1 MVVRRE
7 HSDLLPSHRL
17 LQCKRAINHKTESK
31 SVVIQLIMVDLLAF
45 TQENRE
51 RIQAVEN
58 SFGPSGKPLFR
69 PGRIL
74 IGEGRLM
81 KLCRRRPQP
90 KVFYLFN
97 DILVY
102 GSIILHGRWHKNQQV
117 ISLEDIQLE
126 DLEDGVSMEN
136 QWLIRTPRKSF
147 YVAAASAEEK
157 RAWMEHIED
166 CRSKQLQ
173 HAGCQPGCTFATTW
187 IPDRASAICMR
198 CTKTFRVNK
207 RRHHC
212 RRCGFVVCNACS
224 KNRAVIRHISTKP
237 VRVCRL
243 CHLSLQDQGEQT
255 LAQDEV
261 RLRGDS
267 DGRDCSDEYNLLMP
281 ECKAPSDDEADEQV
295 EDYAPNQWVVSQINS
310 WSPYVYLKPDH
321 QSPNFTGLSS
331 HLT

>member
-1 MVVRRE
+1 MVVKRE
-7 HSDLLPSHRL
+7 LSDLLLRHRL
-17 LQCKRAINHKTESK
+17 LQRKQDINHKTESK
-31 SVVIQLIMVDLLAF
+31 SVVIQLIMVDQLAF

-58 SFGPSGKPLFR
+58 SFGPSGKSLFR
-69 PGRIL
+69 PGRVL

-102 GSIILHGRWHKNQQV
+102 GSIILHGHWHKNQQ
-117 ISLEDIQLE
+117 IIALEDIQLE

-147 YVAAASAEEK
+147 YVSAASAEEK
-157 RAWMEHIED
+157 HAWMKHIED
-166 CRSKQLQ
+166 CKFKQLQ

-198 CTKTFRVNK
+198 CSKTFRVNK

-224 KNRAVIRHISTKP
+224 KNRAVICHISTKP

-243 CHLSLQDQGEQT
+243 CHLSLQDHGLLT
-255 LAQDEV
+255 QDEV
-261 RLRGDS
+261 RSRGNS
-267 DGRDCSDEYNLLMP
+267 DGRNCSDEYELVMP
-281 ECKAPSDDEADEQV
+281 EYEATIDNEADERVDDHAPHKWV
-295 EDYAPNQWVVSQINS
+295 ESQINS
-310 WSPYVYLKPDH
+310 WSPYNYLKPHH
-321 QSPNFTGLSS
+321 QSPNLTGLSS

>member
-7 HSDLLPSHRL
+7 LSDLLPRHRL
-17 LQCKRAINHKTESK
+17 LQRKQDRNHKTD
-31 SVVIQLIMVDLLAF
+31 VVILLIMVDQLAF

-58 SFGPSGKPLFR
+58 SFGPSGMSLIR
-69 PGRIL
+69 PDRVL

-90 KVFYLFN
+90 KVFFLFN

-102 GSIILHGRWHKNQQV
+102 GSIILHGRWHKNQHV

-126 DLEDGVSMEN
+126 DLEDGVIMEN
-136 QWLIRTPRKSF
+136 QWLIRTPQKSF

-166 CRSKQLQ
+166 CRCKQLQ

-198 CTKTFRVNK
+198 CSQTFRVNK

-224 KNRAVIRHISTKP
+224 KNRAVICHISTKP

-243 CHLSLQDQGEQT
+243 CHLSLQDHGELT
-255 LAQDEV
+255 QDEV
-261 RLRGDS
+261 HLRGDS
-267 DGRDCSDEYNLLMP
+267 DGRNCSDESDLVMP
-281 ECKAPSDDEADEQV
+281 EYEATSDDEANEWV
-295 EDYAPNQWVVSQINS
+295 EHHAPSNWVECHNS
-310 WSPYVYLKPDH
+310 WSPFNYLKPAH
-321 QSPNFTGLSS
+321 QSLNLTGLSS